1 MLEAAAESRFE
12 ALYVVVI
19 YTGLRRGE
27 LLGLRWTDADLATGT
42 LRVRR
47 SLDVDDSFKTPKNRG
62 ARRNLKLTPRTL
74 GALKAHK
81 VRQNAKHPRAEP
93 RWRDHNLVFPN
104 TVVSR

>member
-1 MLEAAAESRFE
+1 
-12 ALYVVVI
+12 VVVI

-81 VRQNAKHPRAEP
+81 VRQNAKHPGAEP